1 MVHCRTRCL
10 PQRWNVFSSRKVL
23 KCYSKSSCSET
34 RLPNGSF
41 FVLPVWLLGLWGTR
55 GFAGLWWSVWSL
67 FLVKAGLWWRLPGE
81 ESSISLSGKGP
92 LRIGNRAE
100 SALILWTIRLFVPLV
115 VLLVTF
121 EGADEDGEWSE
132 VMSKSW
138 RISVPLATGKGTMLL
153 KGSNSDE

>member
-1 MVHCRTRCL
+1 MVHCRKRCL
-10 PQRWNVFSSRKVL
+10 PQRRNLFSSRKVL
-23 KCYSKSSCSET
+23 KCYSQSSCSET

-41 FVLPVWLLGLWGTR
+41 FVLPVWLLGLWVPR
-55 GFAGLWWSVWSL
+55 GFAVLWWSVWSL

-115 VLLVTF
+115 VLVVTF
-121 EGADEDGEWSE
+121 EGVAEDGEWSP
-132 VMSKSW
+132 VMSRSWKS
-138 RISVPLATGKGTMLL
+138 SVPLASGKGMLLL